1 MGIRIKG
8 TRRGTREFL
17 GGERLQAGQQVKAQ
31 EITKGKGH
39 FALPMTIH
47 ILLLALQAG
56 AMPQDPFDHGGDF
69 RRGTALELRIDTGQT
84 VPAPPLLW
92 WGVRATLPCKP

>member
-1 MGIRIKG
+1 MLDILPREASQNRFGFRCPQAEGGGVFDHLVVLLLNELPVDGAGPDRLQMWICVEG

-17 GGERLQAGQQVKAQ
+17 CGERLQAWQEVKSQ

-47 ILLLALQAG
+47 ILLL
-56 AMPQDPFDHGGDF
+56 D
-69 RRGTALELRIDTGQT
+69 
-84 VPAPPLLW
+84 
-92 WGVRATLPCKP
+92 